1 MPDIK
6 KSCYIINSN
15 NNNKCKQNMHNKT
28 IDLLTITK
36 ATIKTMATDKNNT
49 SQDIIIKVKVS
60 TKEIMIENIKT
71 DKDKDI
77 INREIVMVGMV
88 IIKEVID
95 QEENMADTEKISI
108 KKDITNLTTKR
119 ITSNMNKKQLL

>member
-1 MPDIK
+1 MPDNK
-6 KSCYIINSN
+6 KSCYIINS